1 MVNVT
6 GISDGGAEPGVH
18 FLGGVIQRPD
28 EAAICPIEDVNE
40 ANGGAFF
47 VRYVLTRNSN
57 RYVLNPIAVHV
68 SQTSDCIAEQPPLP
82 LLTVVKRSEE
92 HTSELQSPC

>member
-28 EAAICPIEDVNE
+28 KAAISTTEDVNE

-57 RYVLNPIAVHV
+57 GHI
-68 SQTSDCIAEQPPLP
+68 
-82 LLTVVKRSEE
+82 
-92 HTSELQSPC
+92 